1 MTDKERQDAI
11 NKAADHLKEA
21 HVILHDF
28 QEMIPGQFAICGT
41 IAQAFRRLVQH
52 RGNELMASPETGKQ
66 RREAR
71 IFGAKKPTLKGGIT
85 TGLDKVLNNPDP
97 TPKPTL
103 KATAKKRTPRK
114 PATKTIPKK

>member
-71 IFGAKKPTLKGGIT
+71 IFGAKKPVAPKAEA
-85 TGLDKVLNNPDP
+85 KPSPKKP
-97 TPKPTL
+97 TPK
-103 KATAKKRTPRK
+103 APRK